1 MGLQPLETATE
12 IIVRGYHVD
21 MYGHVNNARY
31 LEFLEEG
38 RWASFEARIDL
49 ARLTAMGLGFM
60 VVNINVNYR
69 KAVGPGER
77 LLVSTLLEK
86 IGSRS
91 ATLKQEIRLK
101 NGGDLVVDALV
112 AFVIAD
118 KSGKL
123 VRIDDDIASEL
134 LKLEQR
140 AA

>member
-1 MGLQPLETATE
+1 METATE
-12 IIVRGYHVD
+12 IVVRGYHVD

-49 ARLTAMGLGFM
+49 ARLTALGLGFM

-86 IGSRS
+86 VGTRS

-101 NGGDLVVDALV
+101 NSGKLVVDALV
-112 AFVIAD
+112 TFVIAD
-118 KSGKL
+118 RSGKL
-123 VRIDDDIASEL
+123 VRIDEDIASEL
-134 LKLEQR
+134 SKLEQP

>member
-1 MGLQPLETATE
+1 MESYIE
-12 IIVRGYHVD
+12 IVVRGYHVD
-21 MYGHVNNARY
+21 IYGHVNNARY

-38 RWASFEARIDL
+38 RWASFEERVDL
-49 ARLTAMGLGFM
+49 VKWAAMGLVFM

-77 LLVSTLLEK
+77 LQVSTTLEK

-101 NGGDLVVDALV
+101 HTGDIVVDALV
-112 AFVIAD
+112 TFVIAD

-123 VRIDDDIASEL
+123 VTMDDDLTSEL
-134 LKLEQR
+134 LKLEKKVV
-140 AA
+140 

>member
-1 MGLQPLETATE
+1 MESYIE
-12 IIVRGYHVD
+12 IVVRGYHVD
-21 MYGHVNNARY
+21 IYGHVNNARY

-38 RWASFEARIDL
+38 RWASFEERIDL
-49 ARLTAMGLGFM
+49 VKWAAMGLVFM

-77 LLVSTLLEK
+77 LQVSTTLEK

-101 NGGDLVVDALV
+101 HTGDIVVDALV
-112 AFVIAD
+112 TFVIAD

-123 VRIDDDIASEL
+123 VTMDDDLTSEL
-134 LKLEQR
+134 LKLEKKVV
-140 AA
+140 

>member
-1 MGLQPLETATE
+1 MESHTE
-12 IIVRGYHVD
+12 IVVRGYHVD

-38 RWASFEARIDL
+38 RWTSFEERIDL
-49 ARLTAMGLGFM
+49 AKWAAMGLGFM

-77 LLVSTLLEK
+77 LQVSTALEK

-101 NGGDLVVDALV
+101 HTGDIVVDASV
-112 AFVIAD
+112 TFVIAD
-118 KSGKL
+118 KNGKL
-123 VRIDDDIASEL
+123 VRMDEDITEEL
-134 LKLEQR
+134 LKLEPK

>member
-1 MGLQPLETATE
+1 METATE
-12 IIVRGYHVD
+12 IVVRGYHVD

-49 ARLTAMGLGFM
+49 ARLTALGLGFM

-77 LLVSTLLEK
+77 LLVSTFLDK
-86 IGSRS
+86 VGSRS
-91 ATLKQEIRLK
+91 AMLKQEIRLK
-101 NGGDLVVDALV
+101 NSDELVVDALV
-112 AFVIAD
+112 TFVIAD
-118 KSGKL
+118 RSGKL
-123 VRIDDDIASEL
+123 VRIDEDIASEL
-134 LKLEQR
+134 RKLEQR